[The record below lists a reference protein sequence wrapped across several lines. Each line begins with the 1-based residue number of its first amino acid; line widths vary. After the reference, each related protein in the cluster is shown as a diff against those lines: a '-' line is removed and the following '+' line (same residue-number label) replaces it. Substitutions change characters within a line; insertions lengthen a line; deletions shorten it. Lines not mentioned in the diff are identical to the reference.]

1 LRIAFGFLAISRS
14 PLLIKFTG
22 CSLTTT
28 GSPGAGLRLR
38 GLPLGAEAS
47 PIIISETG
55 SHIVVAVEIAK
66 TTLHRHRRFLE
77 TLLQAAIPPAVE
89 DDE

>member
-1 LRIAFGFLAISRS
+1 MPVHIPPA
-14 PLLIKFTG
+14 
-22 CSLTTT
+22 
-28 GSPGAGLRLR
+28 
-38 GLPLGAEAS
+38 LPEAS

-66 TTLHRHRRFLE
+66 TTLARHRRFIE
-77 TLLQAAIPPAVE
+77 TLLHAANPPAVG